1 MYSYI
6 AYIVHGGSNRGQAV
20 HPGPGQMEDTK
31 RNTWRRLAWLVMKT
45 RWDFYM
51 ENTWNIWKIH
61 GKYIWVNFITT
72 SLFSRALEI
81 MVYVRGII
89 PFYGRTIQISEL
101 L

>member
-45 RWDFYM
+45 RWDF
-51 ENTWNIWKIH
+51 TWKIH
-61 GKYIWVNFITT
+61 GIYGKYMEN
-72 SLFSRALEI
+72 
-81 MVYVRGII
+81 
-89 PFYGRTIQISEL
+89 ISG
-101 L
+101 